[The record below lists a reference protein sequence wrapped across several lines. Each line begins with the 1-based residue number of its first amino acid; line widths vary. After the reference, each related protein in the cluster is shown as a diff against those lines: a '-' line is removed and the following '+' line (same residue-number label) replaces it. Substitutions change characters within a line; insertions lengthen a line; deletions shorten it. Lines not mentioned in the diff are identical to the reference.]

1 VGRTVIGGCA
11 IEALVGRGGMAEV
24 FRARALE
31 GPHAGQAVAVKRLL
45 PELAGDPHTVQ
56 VFEREA
62 AITRELR
69 HPAIV
74 SVYDGGVADGLPYIV
89 MEYVDGRDMRR
100 VMVQCAKRGILLP
113 VDFAAYLVHV
123 VAGALDRAHSFKDF
137 DGNPLP
143 LVHCDLSPSNVF
155 ISRTGEVKLGDFGVS
170 RFLAGEGGKGRT
182 AYGKVR
188 YLAPEQI
195 RGEAVSPR
203 TDLFALGAV
212 FFEVL
217 TNQPAFPGGDPDE
230 VGQRILRGELR
241 SPAALRP
248 DVPHPLV
255 ALCLRCM
262 AALPAERVPSAR
274 DFGEEIDRLY
284 DHSIGTPL
292 AIASVV
298 RGLFGA
304 ADT

>member
-1 VGRTVIGGCA
+1 MDQAVIGGCA

-24 FRARALE
+24 YRARALA
-31 GPHAGQAVAVKRLL
+31 GPHAGQAVALKRLL
-45 PELAGDPHTVQ
+45 PHLAGDPRTVQ

-74 SVYDGGVADGLPYIV
+74 SVYDSGVQDGLPYIV

-100 VMVQCAKRGILLP
+100 VLAQCARRGILLP
-113 VDFAAYLVHV
+113 VDFAAYLVHA
-123 VAGALDRAHSFKDF
+123 VAGALERAHTFKDF
-137 DGNPLP
+137 DGNLLP
-143 LVHCDLSPSNVF
+143 LVHCDLSPSNLFV
-155 ISRTGEVKLGDFGVS
+155 SRTGEVKLGDFGVA
-170 RFLAGEGGKGRT
+170 RFLAGEGGRGRT

-195 RGEAVSPR
+195 RGMPVSPR

-212 FFEVL
+212 FFELL
-217 TNQPAFPGGDPDE
+217 TNQPAFPGSDPDA

-241 SPAALRP
+241 SPAELRP
-248 DVPHPLV
+248 GIPHPLV

-262 AALPAERVPSAR
+262 AALPAERVPAATA
-274 DFGEEIDRLY
+274 FAQEIDGLY
-284 DHSIGTPL
+284 DHAVGTPL
-292 AIASVV
+292 AIAAVV

-304 ADT
+304 AD